1 MVAAYAS
8 ALILGGVLLTAFASA
23 QTAGAPVQPSVP
35 QRSGY
40 SGQPMFRTYC
50 ATCHGSFGKGDGP
63 FAKSLRKPPPDL
75 TQLTKRNQ
83 GTFPT
88 DRVTK
93 AIDGRDDGKPHGP
106 ADMPVW
112 GDAFSRTTHDGDP
125 ESVRFKIEALAD
137 FIKSI
142 QEKPSQH

>member
-8 ALILGGVLLTAFASA
+8 ALTFAAVLFTAFASA
-23 QTAGAPVQPSVP
+23 QTGGPPAPPSVP
-35 QRSGY
+35 QRSAY
-40 SGQPMFRTYC
+40 SGQPMFKTYC

-75 TQLTKRNQ
+75 TMLTKLNQ
-83 GTFPT
+83 GTFPSE
-88 DRVTK
+88 RVTK
-93 AIDGRDDGKPHGP
+93 AIDGRGDGKPHGP

-112 GDAFSRTTHDGDP
+112 GDAFSRTTHDSDP
-125 ESVRFKIEALAD
+125 ESVRLKIEALVE

-142 QEKPSQH
+142 QEKPSAD